1 MAGGFGG
8 GGYRVQGLKFS
19 SVYLLKKGNRILFF
33 KCRVEGGGGRG
44 GDVGG
49 GGGGGGGGG
58 EKKEPH
64 KNVTNNYKFE

>member
-1 MAGGFGG
+1 MGLGGG

-49 GGGGGGGGG
+49 VGGGGVGR
-58 EKKEPH
+58 EKRSHIKM
-64 KNVTNNYKFE
+64 